1 MPIWTISLSSP
12 QIQENLGLYVW
23 IDDITGHKEG
33 DVEKI
38 NIINEHIGKAHFDLD
53 SDTMLLR
60 IPDIA
65 YVLIGSAVVIAI
77 VGFRWLGWVWVIFFA
92 VVVAYGLTEALMWA
106 YNYTQNLDP
115 RAMVQLPEMI
125 NTVKPG
131 SAELLK
137 VSATSWPYWG
147 FAWVGASMVAG
158 IMVIWLD
165 R

>member
-1 MPIWTISLSSP
+1 MPIWTISVSSP
-12 QIQENLGLYVW
+12 QIQESLGIFVW

-38 NIINEHIGKAHFDLD
+38 NIINGYIGKAHFDLD
-53 SDTMLLR
+53 SETLLHR
-60 IPDIA
+60 IPEVA
-65 YVLIGSAVVIAI
+65 YVLIGAAVVIAI
-77 VGFRWLGWVWVIFFA
+77 VGFRWMGWVWVIFFA

-115 RAMVQLPEMI
+115 RAMVQLPDMI
-125 NTVKPG
+125 ETVRPG

-147 FAWVGASMVAG
+147 SAWVGASLVAG
-158 IMVIWLD
+158 IMVIWWD